1 MLEGNL
7 MDALTVLEDLGRVEM
22 LYTVFL
28 KFFSFAYSVKDM
40 EDGIAVQRRQ
50 FYFRVIRTIFD
61 E

>member
-1 MLEGNL
+1 MVEGNL

-40 EDGIAVQRRQ
+40 EDCIAAQRRQ